1 LGFFPFNSGLFSK
14 NGQLPLPIEQNNE
27 GNREKSIVKKLL
39 KKRKPIPLKSA
50 FWKKVNRAI

>member
-27 GNREKSIVKKLL
+27 GNREKSIKKIIEKKKANSVKIGFLE
-39 KKRKPIPLKSA
+39 KS
-50 FWKKVNRAI
+50 